1 MVPAGTGMTK
11 SSALA
16 PCIEEPSPLVPFGAR
31 QCTRRRKPVR
41 LLHDTS
47 TSAQTLPPRPP
58 LPPAGPPN
66 STNFSR
72 RIATQPC
79 PPSPDLMQIFAV
91 SKHRISTGSRLWVPL
106 PPSSSSS
113 SSKPSKGRIWA
124 LVERIPG
131 SKAFS
136 SASMSSAPE
145 VPCLNDFR
153 FFLPA
158 SPASRPALPV
168 HVGAESAS
176 AAACLRCV
184 RLPVPLGDV
193 SAPGAAAC
201 TRDACR
207 QPR

>member
-1 MVPAGTGMTK
+1 MWLAVGAGKGTVQQSNTGV
-11 SSALA
+11 A
-16 PCIEEPSPLVPFGAR
+16 VGAGR
-31 QCTRRRKPVR
+31 DIAQQKESGGW
-41 LLHDTS
+41 L
-47 TSAQTLPPRPP
+47 SAQEGTFPGVHALR
-58 LPPAGPPN
+58 
-66 STNFSR
+66 T
-72 RIATQPC
+72 
-79 PPSPDLMQIFAV
+79 
-91 SKHRISTGSRLWVPL
+91 
-106 PPSSSSS
+106 
-113 SSKPSKGRIWA
+113 WA